1 MKWTADIPSLSTTK
15 ANFST
20 GEATVPKN
28 FDKTNNGTLVDI
40 IRYYYNVK
48 PKGLTDFNKTKLV
61 EDVMKLNAP
70 TGPWFILF
78 YG

>member
-1 MKWTADIPSLSTTK
+1 M
-15 ANFST
+15 
-20 GEATVPKN
+20 
-28 FDKTNNGTLVDI
+28 NNGTLVDI

-70 TGPWFILF
+70 TGP
-78 YG
+78 